1 MWDMGIKLAVHQ
13 PNYLPWPGYF
23 SKMAQCDIF
32 VILDTVQF
40 PRGCSVANRNLI
52 KTPHGPQ
59 MLTIP
64 VKRKD
69 QSLQRYDEVLVL
81 PGWKKKHLKAL
92 KLNYAKAPCFAEIF
106 PRLESLEDSEYLFN
120 INYAFI
126 KLVYDF
132 IKLETK
138 LVFLSSLPQFA
149 HLHKN
154 ELITALCRHF
164 SAHTYLS
171 GIGGKAYNQ
180 PEIFEKHGLKLEYL
194 NYQPITYP
202 QQWGSFIPNLS
213 IVDMLFNC
221 GTDGTHNLLIR
232 EG

>member
-1 MWDMGIKLAVHQ
+1 MAMKLAVHQ

-23 SKMAQCDIF
+23 MKMAQCDIF

-59 MLTIP
+59 MLTVP
-64 VKRKD
+64 VKRKGL
-69 QSLQRYDEVLVL
+69 SLQGYDDVLVL

-92 KLNYAKAPCFAEIF
+92 KLNYRKAPYFAEIF
-106 PRLESLEDSEYLFN
+106 PLLSRLPDTEYLLH

-126 KLVYDF
+126 KLVYDL
-132 IKLETK
+132 IKLETQ
-138 LVFLSSLPQFA
+138 LVCLSSLPQFA
-149 HLHKN
+149 DLRKN
-154 ELITALCRHF
+154 ELIAALCRHF
-164 SAHTYLS
+164 SADSYLS
-171 GIGGKAYNQ
+171 GSGGAAYNQ

-194 NYQPITYP
+194 NYQPTTYP
-202 QQWGSFIPNLS
+202 QLWGSFIPNLS

-221 GTDGTHNLLIR
+221 GTDRTRNLL
-232 EG
+232 